1 MYTASVAQLKS
12 ELKAM
17 PQKDILEL
25 CLKLIKYKKEN
36 KELVSYLVFECGDEK
51 TYITNLKSDMDEMFN
66 EVNTNTFYW
75 AKKTI
80 RKILRFVSK
89 HGKYSGLPQT
99 NIELLIHFCNSM
111 RELPFNI
118 EESMVMLNLYKA
130 QLKKIDKFILS
141 LHEDLQFD
149 YQEIIQDLKL

>member
-12 ELKAM
+12 ELKSM
-17 PQKDILEL
+17 PQKDMLEL

-36 KELVSYLVFECGDEK
+36 KELVSYLVFESGDEK
-51 TYITNLKSDMDEMFN
+51 TYITNLKSEMDEMFQ
-66 EVNTNTFYW
+66 EVNVGTFYW

-80 RKILRFVSK
+80 RKILRFISK
-89 HGKYSGLPQT
+89 YGKYSGSPQT
-99 NIELLIHFCNSM
+99 NIELLIHFCH
-111 RELPFNI
+111 RLKELPFNM
-118 EESMVMLNLYKA
+118 EESTVMLNLYNA
-130 QLKKIDKFILS
+130 QLKKIDKFSLS